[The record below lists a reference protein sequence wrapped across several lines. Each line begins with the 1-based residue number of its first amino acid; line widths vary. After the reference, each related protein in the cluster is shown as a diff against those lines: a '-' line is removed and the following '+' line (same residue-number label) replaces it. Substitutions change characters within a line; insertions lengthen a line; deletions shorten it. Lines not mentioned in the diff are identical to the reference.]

1 MTTTIEALIERS
13 SFGEPR
19 VRAMRARTP
28 WEAARRVLEQLS
40 ARAAYGSDVTP
51 TYEASENPTSS
62 QPNSCHAEPIM
73 ECKTDFEEFLS
84 DIRPTKSQKEDL
96 KTGHKTLRGRLADDK
111 ELSQIIVSDFLQGSY
126 RRFTAVRP
134 KGDKR
139 ADVDIIVVTKLHEG
153 EYTPHAA
160 MEVFRPFLDK
170 HYKGKWHFQGRSIG
184 IELSYV
190 DLDLVITAAPSE
202 AEQGILKSAAVRST
216 ADIDEAPDWRL
227 NDLWLDP
234 EDRRY
239 RTDAREILK
248 AAEAKAEWKAI
259 PLRIPDRDA
268 KEWGDTNPL
277 EQIRW
282 TVAKNKATN
291 RHFVNVVKAIKWWR
305 LEQLSTLRY
314 PKGFPLER
322 MVGDCCPDG
331 ITSVA
336 EGVVTTLETMVDRYR
351 NGKPTL
357 ADYGVSHHDVLARI
371 SAADFSTFYD
381 GTKSAASIARR
392 AVGAVTR
399 SDACKAWREL
409 FGDKFPKYE
418 DDKGG
423 GKNGGGGFKQPSEP
437 AIPGSGRFA

>member
-1 MTTTIEALIERS
+1 MTTTIEALIDRS

-28 WEAARRVLEQLS
+28 LEAARRVLERLS
-40 ARAAYGSDVTP
+40 ARCAYGSDVTP
-51 TYEASENPTSS
+51 TYEASENQSCQ
-62 QPNSCHAEPIM
+62 QPSRHAEPTM
-73 ECKTDFEEFLS
+73 ECKTDFEEFLT
-84 DIRPTKSQKEDL
+84 DIRPTKSQKEDM
-96 KTGHKTLRGRLADDK
+96 KTGHMTLRDRLADDK
-111 ELSQIIVSDFLQGSY
+111 GLSTLIVSDFLQGSY

-139 ADVDIIVVTKLHEG
+139 SDVDIIVVTKLHEA
-153 EYTPHAA
+153 EYTPQKA
-160 MEVFRPFLDK
+160 MDVFRPFLDK

-184 IELSYV
+184 IGLSYV

-202 AEQGILKSAAVRST
+202 AELGILKSAAVRST
-216 ADIDEAPDWRL
+216 ADLDEAPDWRL
-227 NDLWLDP
+227 NQLWQDP
-234 EDRRY
+234 ESLRY
-239 RTDAREILK
+239 RSDARDILK
-248 AAEAKAEWKAI
+248 AAQAKAEWKAN

-268 KEWGDTNPL
+268 KTWDDTNPL

-282 TVAKNKATN
+282 TAAKNKATN

-305 LEQLSTLRY
+305 LEQMSTLKY

-336 EGVVTTLETMVDRYR
+336 EGVVRTLETMVDRYR

-357 ADYGVSHHDVLARI
+357 PDYGVPHHDVLARVT
-371 SAADFSTFYD
+371 AADFSTFYD
-381 GTKSAASIARR
+381 GAKSAALIGRR
-392 AVGAVTR
+392 AFDAVTR
-399 SDACKAWREL
+399 TDACNAWREL

-418 DDKGG
+418 DKAG
-423 GKNGGGGFKQPSEP
+423 GKNSAGGGFKEPSEP